1 SIKRGDIMKFN
12 LGETGAFE
20 AEFEYGKI
28 DISSNAELGF
38 RPVQLLVSSL
48 AGCSGGLLKRVL
60 EKKRIVF
67 DAIEIE
73 ADIERNEKE
82 ANKVTKINLHFI
94 VFGDNLSQKQVQKS
108 LELAVK
114 NCSMIQSINSAIEVI
129 ETIEVREN

>member
-1 SIKRGDIMKFN
+1 MKFN